1 MPGNYLINY
10 FSSFPSACEKLGAK
24 FYVDELGEM
33 ITCFEHPHEHAGY
46 DVHMYMDPCH
56 MIKLLRNAWAE
67 YNEFV
72 WPGHGVAKWKYIV
85 DLHYL
90 QTEHD
95 LRAGNKLSKQHVQ
108 FKNKIMKVSLA
119 AQVFSK
125 SIADALR

>member
-1 MPGNYLINY
+1 
-10 FSSFPSACEKLGAK
+10 
-24 FYVDELGEM
+24 M
-33 ITCFEHPHEHAGY
+33 ITCFEHPHDHAAY
-46 DVHMYMDPCH
+46 EVHMYMDPCH

-67 YNEFV
+67 YKEFF
-72 WPGHGVAKWKYIV
+72 WPGHGWIKWKYIV

-95 LRAGNKLSKQHVQ
+95 LRAGNRLSKQHVQ